1 MYQHTLISGFL
12 GIYQF
17 VLKLFLLVSTLSWEW
32 GDWVQGEQKVAE
44 SNQQFGS
51 EEVKVNGG
59 QVVKCKDK
67 FIDLVHVKS
76 SQSCQVELDAM
87 VTDNSVL
94 F

>member
-1 MYQHTLISGFL
+1 M
-12 GIYQF
+12 
-17 VLKLFLLVSTLSWEW
+17 LSWEW

-44 SNQQFGS
+44 SNQQFGF

-76 SQSCQVELDAM
+76 SQSC
-87 VTDNSVL
+87 
-94 F
+94 